1 MSHHLR
7 MSVLATGA
15 LGLAVSGCAAGP
27 KPATSPAP
35 ARTAGA
41 AQQSPSPSG
50 APAAAGAPGAPG
62 AAPGSGTQRPPSY
75 RPFAELTKGA
85 TARPGFFD
93 TYEKDGNLYM
103 VVPKARLGED
113 FLLAFEIAQG
123 IGSRG
128 LYGGTMFPIFEGTVV
143 ALERHDDK
151 LFLVQR
157 ATRYRAPAGS
167 PAERAVKLSFGASVL
182 ETAKIES
189 WGKDSAAVINIRD
202 WVLSDL
208 SDVGQGVRQAVAPRP
223 GTPGRATVD
232 KTRSYVESVKGF
244 PDNVN
249 VRAQLTFVPGEP
261 VNIGSVPDSRYI
273 PLAIHYSFA
282 KLPASPMTP
291 RLADD
296 RMGYFLTVHKDFTR
310 DDESFFVRYVNRWR
324 LECSERREG
333 DLCYPKKPIVY
344 YVDPT
349 VPVAYRSAMMA
360 GVNAWAKA
368 FEAAGFKDAIRAE
381 MLPDSADAEDVRYP
395 TLRWS
400 TSDQPG
406 YGAIGPSIVDPR
418 TGEVLD
424 ADILFEANMIRGF
437 KRDWRTSASPA
448 AAVEAMLGGSDV
460 AAPTTGEVP
469 NGAPLALEAP
479 AFADALSAQGSLLR
493 AVLAASG
500 QIGPNDPV
508 PAAFVDQALTWVVMH
523 EVGHTLGLRHNF
535 RSSADTPLDKLHDAA
550 WTAEN
555 GVFSSVMEYPS
566 LNLAPKGTAPAL
578 YYNSGVGSS
587 DRWVISYGY
596 TPDEGRARQ
605 IAREAAKAGHAYGTD
620 EDARGLGALDP
631 TVNPFDLSADPLAW
645 GKERAKLISGLW
657 PSLPQRVLA
666 DDRRY
671 ADATDALNT
680 LLGQYVQ
687 ALATGVKYIGGQ
699 YQYRDHVGDP
709 DGRAPFVP
717 VPKAKQ
723 REALEFLQTAAFGE
737 NAFVVPRDV
746 LAKLGA
752 NRWSHWGEENTY
764 NGRID
769 YPLHEQV
776 LGAQRALL
784 GQVMNPF
791 VFARIRDAEAKFGSE
806 NVLTI
811 PEFMRGLTSS
821 IWSEVYGG
829 GGGRS
834 VKATRRDLQRLYVD
848 RVADLV
854 VGNPERMPADARAVA
869 RYQLVELKRRV
880 DGTLAAG
887 GPSLDAYTR
896 AHLSESSARIGKVL
910 DASLHVAAP

>member
-1 MSHHLR
+1 MSRHFSLT
-7 MSVLATGA
+7 VLATGA
-15 LGLAVSGCAAGP
+15 LGIAASGCAATP
-27 KPATSPAP
+27 KATQAPAP
-35 ARTAGA
+35 APATTSAASAAPAGA
-41 AQQSPSPSG
+41 TAS
-50 APAAAGAPGAPG
+50 AAGGPNAPGPKG
-62 AAPGSGTQRPPSY
+62 PSY
-75 RPFAELTKGA
+75 RPFGELTAGA

-128 LYGGTMFPIFEGTVV
+128 LFGGTMFPIFEGNVV
-143 ALERHDDK
+143 AFERHEDK
-151 LFLVQR
+151 LFLVER
-157 ATRYRAPAGS
+157 PMHYRAPAGS
-167 PAERAVKLSFGASVL
+167 ATERAVKLSYGASVL

-208 SDVGQGVRQAVAPRP
+208 SDVGQAVRQAVAARP

-232 KTRSYVESVKGF
+232 RSRSYVQSVKGF
-244 PDNVN
+244 PENVN

-282 KLPASPMTP
+282 KLPATPMTP

-333 DLCYPKKPIVY
+333 ELCYPKKPIVY
-344 YVDPT
+344 YVDPN
-349 VPVAYRSAMMA
+349 VPEDYRGAMIA

-368 FEAAGFKDAIRAE
+368 FESAGFKDAIHAE
-381 MLPDSADAEDVRYP
+381 MLPEGADAEDVRYP
-395 TLRWS
+395 TLRWN

-418 TGEVLD
+418 SGEVLD
-424 ADILFEANMIRGF
+424 ADILFEATMVRGF
-437 KRDWRTSASPA
+437 KRDWRTSVNPA
-448 AAVEAMLGGSDV
+448 AAVEAMLGSPDV
-460 AAPTTGEVP
+460 ASASTAPDGT
-469 NGAPLALEAP
+469 ALALESP
-479 AFADALSAQGSLLR
+479 AFADALSAQGALLR
-493 AVLAASG
+493 AVLAARG
-500 QIGPNDPV
+500 EIGPNDPV
-508 PAAFVDQALTWVVMH
+508 PAAYVSQALTWVVMH

-535 RSSADTPLDKLHDAA
+535 RSSADTPLDRLHDAA
-550 WTAEN
+550 WTREN

-566 LNLAPKGTAPAL
+566 LNLAPKGTDAGL
-578 YYNSGVGSS
+578 YYNSGIGSS

-596 TPDEGRARQ
+596 ATD
-605 IAREAAKAGHAYGTD
+605 AAKAKEIARQAAQSGHAFGTD
-620 EDARGLGALDP
+620 EDARGPGALDP
-631 TVNPFDLSADPLAW
+631 TVNPFDLGADPLAW
-645 GKERAKLISGLW
+645 GKERAALIAALW

-671 ADATDALNT
+671 ADMTDALNT

-709 DGRAPFVP
+709 NGRPPFVP

-723 REALEFLQTAAFGE
+723 REALEFLETSAFGE
-737 NAFVVPRDV
+737 NAFDVPRDV
-746 LAKLGA
+746 LARLGA
-752 NRWSHWGEENTY
+752 NRWTHWGEDNTY

-769 YPLHEQV
+769 YPLHELV
-776 LGAQRALL
+776 LGAQRSLL
-784 GQVMNPF
+784 AQVMNPF
-791 VFARIRDAEAKFGSE
+791 VFARIRDAESKFGAE
-806 NVLTI
+806 KVLTI
-811 PEFMRGLTSS
+811 PEFVRGLTGS
-821 IWSEVYGG
+821 IWSEVYEGG
-829 GGGRS
+829 AHGAGN
-834 VKATRRDLQRLYVD
+834 VTATRRDLQRLYVD
-848 RVADLV
+848 RMSELV

-869 RYQLVELKRRV
+869 RYQLIDLKRRV
-880 DGTLAAG
+880 DARLASGAAM
-887 GPSLDAYTR
+887 DAYTR

-910 DASLHVAAP
+910 DASLSLTAP